1 MWAWGSQLKK
11 QQGLCIQTSQPELP
25 LSGDKGVLQPL
36 DAGRDSSPA
45 FRERKR
51 KVLCPFSIGRFLSKC
66 NLK

>member
-11 QQGLCIQTSQPELP
+11 LQSLCIQASQLELP
-25 LSGDKGVLQPL
+25 LSGDKSVLQPL

-51 KVLCPFSIGRFLSKC
+51 KVLWVPIVLTVS
-66 NLK
+66 

>member
-1 MWAWGSQLKK
+1 MWAWGSQLYT
-11 QQGLCIQTSQPELP
+11 GFSAELP
-25 LSGDKGVLQPL
+25 LSGDKDVLQPL